1 MRKKGLFY
9 TRAHGDRLSLEHTP
23 DRDTDEKLY
32 ADLGEIVTDIFTGTS
47 DSPEFILPEPFDFDL
62 EISKLV
68 KVFPDGRKV
77 KSRPEDEVYIRV
89 KMGHMAPLEVTTFG
103 MGTYVGTFT
112 REELQEVLDYGYDE
126 VEKLVDIERTGGA

>member
-1 MRKKGLFY
+1 MKTYQATKSSAFTLSELNIPADDKNRHYKKML
-9 TRAHGDRLSLEHTP
+9 AEV
-23 DRDTDEKLY
+23 E
-32 ADLGEIVTDIFTGTS
+32 AGEAQ
-47 DSPEFILPEPFDFDL
+47 ILPYVAVSEAFDFNL

-112 REELQEVLDYGYDE
+112 REELQEVLDYGYAE